1 MRSLNLDQLRA
12 LETVAELA
20 SFTGAARRLNLSQ
33 SAVSVQIRELEDR
46 CGVRLIERLGK
57 KAYATA
63 AGREVIERAR
73 RISRETDA
81 ITASM
86 RRFREGWIGRVHMG
100 AALTALMYL
109 LPPVLK
115 KLRADHP
122 GIDLFISNAPTT
134 AMVDSVLQN
143 EMDIGLVTL
152 PVAES
157 RLIVTPLHL
166 ELMVAILPASTPD
179 IPEEVTPEYA
189 AEQFLVLEFGA
200 VSTLIKDWLSVR
212 TLAPQSAMIVS
223 AIEAVKVVVSAGI
236 GMSVVPAMSV
246 VQRSDDIVVRP
257 LNPPLTRTLAL
268 IQHRNKPDDLA
279 LQIVRETLMELV
291 NIPGI
296 RQTKKSRRLE
306 HFSDS
311 QLASRSV
318 PEKRAP
324 GRRVVPASRGKS
336 DRRYKSV
343 GAGKAHHPAPL
354 LDLVDDE
361 LAEIGGRARR
371 AACRQAQQTARRSLG
386 RRAQR

>member
-166 ELMVAILPASTPD
+166 EEMVAILPASTPD
-179 IPEEVTPEYA
+179 IPAKVTPEYA

-200 VSTLIKDWLSVR
+200 VSTLIKDWLSVQ

-236 GMSVVPAMSV
+236 GMSIVPAMSV

-291 NIPGI
+291 NIPQI
-296 RQTKKSRRLE
+296 SQTKKT
-306 HFSDS
+306 
-311 QLASRSV
+311 SV
-318 PEKRAP
+318 
-324 GRRVVPASRGKS
+324 
-336 DRRYKSV
+336 
-343 GAGKAHHPAPL
+343 
-354 LDLVDDE
+354 
-361 LAEIGGRARR
+361 
-371 AACRQAQQTARRSLG
+371 
-386 RRAQR
+386 

>member
-200 VSTLIKDWLSVR
+200 VSTLIKDWLSVQ

-236 GMSVVPAMSV
+236 GMSIVPAMSV

-296 RQTKKSRRLE
+296 RQTE
-306 HFSDS
+306 
-311 QLASRSV
+311 
-318 PEKRAP
+318 E
-324 GRRVVPASRGKS
+324 
-336 DRRYKSV
+336 
-343 GAGKAHHPAPL
+343 
-354 LDLVDDE
+354 DE
-361 LAEIGGRARR
+361 R
-371 AACRQAQQTARRSLG
+371 LG
-386 RRAQR
+386 RVLIDAQECSLAGVSRDPKI

>member
-157 RLIVTPLHL
+157 RLVVTPLHI
-166 ELMVAILPASTPD
+166 ESMVAILPASTPD

-189 AEQFLVLEFGA
+189 ADQFLVLEFGA

-246 VQRSDDIVVRP
+246 MQRSDDIVVRP

-296 RQTKKSRRLE
+296 RQPKKT
-306 HFSDS
+306 
-311 QLASRSV
+311 SV
-318 PEKRAP
+318 
-324 GRRVVPASRGKS
+324 
-336 DRRYKSV
+336 
-343 GAGKAHHPAPL
+343 
-354 LDLVDDE
+354 
-361 LAEIGGRARR
+361 
-371 AACRQAQQTARRSLG
+371 
-386 RRAQR
+386 

>member
-115 KLRADHP
+115 KLRTDHP

-134 AMVDSVLQN
+134 SMVDSVLQN

-166 ELMVAILPASTPD
+166 ESMVAILPASTPD

-200 VSTLIKDWLSVR
+200 VSTLIKDWLSVQ

-236 GMSVVPAMSV
+236 GMSIVPAMSV
-246 VQRSDDIVVRP
+246 VQRNDDIVVRP

-296 RQTKKSRRLE
+296 RQTKKS
-306 HFSDS
+306 D
-311 QLASRSV
+311 A
-318 PEKRAP
+318 
-324 GRRVVPASRGKS
+324 
-336 DRRYKSV
+336 
-343 GAGKAHHPAPL
+343 
-354 LDLVDDE
+354 
-361 LAEIGGRARR
+361 
-371 AACRQAQQTARRSLG
+371 
-386 RRAQR
+386 